1 MSETS
6 NDIKRIRKERKLTQK
21 KLGKLCGIAESNIR
35 KYENGK
41 QNPKAETLDKIAEA
55 LGAMIYYDHESR
67 QHRLIKFEEGQ
78 VTRTIR
84 TYADPEYTQKQV
96 QELLKNESGNTDYD
110 HSYSYA
116 SSEEDF
122 NKNQI
127 ELANKKDGNT
137 HKYDASIPIEVTPER
152 IERNR
157 IQNKLLAGEHVT
169 PEELEVL
176 NSYYSSE
183 QFRNSYKKLKE
194 AAQEGIAT
202 IERLKTAYSKLND
215 IGQEKVAEHAEMIA
229 KIPEYRKNSERQSNN
244 NLHQNH
250 IHKPGKEVQL

>member
-21 KLGKLCGIAESNIR
+21 KLGELCGIAESNIR

-55 LGAMIYYDHESR
+55 LDAMIYYDHDSR

-84 TYADPEYTQKQV
+84 TYADPDPEYTQKQV
-96 QELLKNESGNTDYD
+96 EELLKNESRNIDYD

-127 ELANKKDGNT
+127 ELTNKKDGNA
-137 HKYDASIPIEVTPER
+137 HKYDASIRTEITPEEL
-152 IERNR
+152 ERNK
-157 IQNKLLAGEHVT
+157 IQNKLLVGENVT
-169 PEELEVL
+169 PEELEIL
-176 NSYYSSE
+176 NDYYSSE

-194 AAQEGIAT
+194 VAQEGLAT
-202 IERLKTAYSKLND
+202 IKRLQTAYSKLND

-229 KIPEYRKNSERQSNN
+229 KIPEYQKDPDEPQ
-244 NLHQNH
+244 
-250 IHKPGKEVQL
+250 ED

>member
-21 KLGKLCGIAESNIR
+21 KLGELCGIAESNIR

-55 LGAMIYYDHESR
+55 LDAMIYYDHDSR

-84 TYADPEYTQKQV
+84 TYADPDPEYTQKQV
-96 QELLKNESGNTDYD
+96 EELLKNESRNIDYD

-127 ELANKKDGNT
+127 ELTNKK
-137 HKYDASIPIEVTPER
+137 
-152 IERNR
+152 
-157 IQNKLLAGEHVT
+157 
-169 PEELEVL
+169 
-176 NSYYSSE
+176 
-183 QFRNSYKKLKE
+183 
-194 AAQEGIAT
+194 
-202 IERLKTAYSKLND
+202 TAMLINMMQVFVQK
-215 IGQEKVAEHAEMIA
+215 
-229 KIPEYRKNSERQSNN
+229 
-244 NLHQNH
+244 LHQN
-250 IHKPGKEVQL
+250 K

>member
-84 TYADPEYTQKQV
+84 TYANPEYTQKQV

-152 IERNR
+152 IER
-157 IQNKLLAGEHVT
+157 
-169 PEELEVL
+169 
-176 NSYYSSE
+176 
-183 QFRNSYKKLKE
+183 
-194 AAQEGIAT
+194 
-202 IERLKTAYSKLND
+202 LKTAYSKLND

-229 KIPEYRKNSERQSNN
+229 KIPEYRKNSDE
-244 NLHQNH
+244 
-250 IHKPGKEVQL
+250 PPED

>member
-21 KLGKLCGIAESNIR
+21 KLGELCGIAESNIR

-55 LGAMIYYDHESR
+55 LDAMIYYDHDSR

-84 TYADPEYTQKQV
+84 TYADPDPEYTQKQV
-96 QELLKNESGNTDYD
+96 EELLKNESRNIDYD

-127 ELANKKDGNT
+127 ELTNKKDGNA
-137 HKYDASIPIEVTPER
+137 HKYDASIRTEITPEQ
-152 IERNR
+152 IERNK
-157 IQNKLLAGEHVT
+157 IQNKLLVGENVT
-169 PEELEVL
+169 PEELEIL
-176 NSYYSSE
+176 NDYYSSE
-183 QFRNSYKKLKE
+183 QFRNSYKKVNE
-194 AAQEGIAT
+194 VAQEGLAT
-202 IERLKTAYSKLND
+202 IKRLQTAYSKLND

-229 KIPEYRKNSERQSNN
+229 KIPEYQKDPDEPQ
-244 NLHQNH
+244 
-250 IHKPGKEVQL
+250 ED

>member
-1 MSETS
+1 MGLGMNLKKILKDKNLTIKDLSEKSGVSLHTLYSITKRDNNMSRY
-6 NDIKRIRKERKLTQK
+6 DIVEK
-21 KLGKLCGIAESNIR
+21 IAC
-35 KYENGK
+35 
-41 QNPKAETLDKIAEA
+41 TLDVTVKDLTGFEVYE
-55 LGAMIYYDHESR
+55 MES
-67 QHRLIKFEEGQ
+67 
-78 VTRTIR
+78 
-84 TYADPEYTQKQV
+84 
-96 QELLKNESGNTDYD
+96 TDYD

-152 IERNR
+152 IGRNR

-194 AAQEGIAT
+194 VAQEGLAT

-229 KIPEYRKNSERQSNN
+229 KIPEYQKDPDEPQ
-244 NLHQNH
+244 
-250 IHKPGKEVQL
+250 ED

>member
-67 QHRLIKFEEGQ
+67 QHRLIKFEE
-78 VTRTIR
+78 
-84 TYADPEYTQKQV
+84 
-96 QELLKNESGNTDYD
+96 
-110 HSYSYA
+110 
-116 SSEEDF
+116 
-122 NKNQI
+122 
-127 ELANKKDGNT
+127 KDGNT